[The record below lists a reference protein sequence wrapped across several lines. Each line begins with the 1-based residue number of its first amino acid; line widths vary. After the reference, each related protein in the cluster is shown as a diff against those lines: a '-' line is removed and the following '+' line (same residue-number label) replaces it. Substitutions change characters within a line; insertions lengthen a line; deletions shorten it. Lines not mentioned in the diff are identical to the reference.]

1 MYKLDQNLLAK
12 PQEDIQKW
20 LFKITNDAK
29 VLEKISNSIAKEHL
43 DATHIIHQADEIG
56 IFELRQD
63 GAKTYLVYF

>member
-1 MYKLDQNLLAK
+1 MYKLDQDLLAK

-43 DATHIIHQADEIG
+43 VKCQSIG
-56 IFELRQD
+56 SKLINFN
-63 GAKTYLVYF
+63 K